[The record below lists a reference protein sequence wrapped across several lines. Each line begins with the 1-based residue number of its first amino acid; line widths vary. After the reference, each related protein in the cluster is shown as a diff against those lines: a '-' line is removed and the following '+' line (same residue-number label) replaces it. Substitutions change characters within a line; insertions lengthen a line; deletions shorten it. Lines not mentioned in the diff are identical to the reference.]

1 MVKRNMAECGALLE
15 CNLNF
20 YNSSS
25 QLYPHMRKNTSIST
39 LPVSNIPT
47 RTSPG
52 YNGNGS

>member
-20 YNSSS
+20 YNISS